1 MSRPKVSD
9 EIRCIVQQFRG
20 DINTVGGIFQHG
32 KAYSHAKKIQVAAA
46 YRVASNAVGGGR
58 PNISQLQ
65 RDCQVSRGFVRKV
78 ESELRKYGTIITPS
92 EIQARRRGPWVQ
104 VLKYWMRLILQC

>member
-9 EIRCIVQQFRG
+9 EIRCIMQHFRG

-46 YRVASNAVGGGR
+46 YRVASNAVGGGGVQILVSCKEIAKWVI
-58 PNISQLQ
+58 PVPQLSKSTGYNRSYAGSKTPETDQ
-65 RDCQVSRGFVRKV
+65 HRGGIV
-78 ESELRKYGTIITPS
+78 T
-92 EIQARRRGPWVQ
+92 ARRHIDSTT
-104 VLKYWMRLILQC
+104 L